1 MLVGFF
7 LSVGMQGLPN
17 LAVILTALGLVVL
30 LPIKTWLYMVI
41 TTRFGLRA
49 RTALSVQLRSAIIPN
64 LD

>member
-17 LAVILTALGLVVL
+17 LPIILTALVLVAL
-30 LPIKTWLYMVI
+30 LPFKTWLYFAI

-49 RTALSVQLRSAIIPN
+49 RTSLFSSISLANYS
-64 LD
+64 